1 MELRRSTCT
10 EFERLKPSKDES
22 FVYKLG
28 RMAGVGVMAFLILGA
43 KTLLVGS
50 QVVPPVDAPPP
61 VPGPLKNVTVP
72 LPPNLNEFIAIT
84 NGKPAIQAAIILGKA
99 LFWDQ
104 NAGNDGLAC
113 ASCHFQAGAD
123 NRVKNQL
130 SPGLRNTNSA
140 LSQIFNL
147 TASNNK
153 NMVGPP
159 PGGGPNY
166 KLKRADFPFH
176 QLSDPSDANS
186 AVQADTDD
194 VASSQGVYR
203 RDVVVP
209 GEDGEEHHVS
219 DSHGSKK
226 DQACS
231 TPVSFFSV
239 HGLNVRQ
246 VEPRNTPTMIN
257 AIFFYRNFWDGRAN
271 NMFNGVNV
279 WGPRDP
285 TAGSDPAN
293 SIMVPDASGKL
304 VPFKVSLR
312 NASLASQAV
321 GPPTSDLEM
330 ACRGRIFQE
339 IAERL
344 LPMKALKDQ
353 DVDRTDS
360 VLGPNASGKGLRD
373 TYATLITRAFNPR
386 FWDSPS
392 LTDRGES
399 QMVKNFSLFWGLS
412 IMLYESTLVSDDT
425 PFDRYRSGGTSVLND
440 PQSNESKGKELFFG
454 RANCVACHKGSEF
467 SGATVSEFSQPDE
480 SQVEHM
486 IMGQDAVAFYDSGFY
501 NIGVRPT
508 FEDIGVGGLDP
519 FGHSLSWSRQAKE
532 ASAGTGT
539 EIHGIQPDG
548 FDVFTCKFQVDPC
561 MPIAP
566 DSRDAVDGSFKT
578 PSLRNVELTGPYF
591 HNGGFSTLEQV
602 VDFYNR
608 GGNARSMDGG
618 NTTGFGP
625 NPTNKAPNIKSLQLS
640 DNEKQYLVAFL
651 KTLTDDRV
659 RWERAP
665 FDHPALDIPDGHPD
679 DENSVKPKSNLN
691 FARDTIRSIPAVGAT
706 GRDPKKSG
714 PLQPFDAGLQ

>member
-1 MELRRSTCT
+1 M
-10 EFERLKPSKDES
+10 
-22 FVYKLG
+22 
-28 RMAGVGVMAFLILGA
+28 MAFLVLSPKSLLQGGQAGA
-43 KTLLVGS
+43 
-50 QVVPPVDAPPP
+50 PVDAPPP
-61 VPGPLKNVTVP
+61 VPGPLKSVAVP
-72 LPPNLNEFIAIT
+72 LPPNLDDFV
-84 NGKPAIQAAIILGKA
+84 KDRKAAILLGKA

-104 NAGNDGLAC
+104 NAGNDSLAC

-130 SPGLRNTNSA
+130 SPGLRNTHVDV
-140 LSQIFNL
+140 SQTFNL
-147 TASNNK
+147 TASNRTSG
-153 NMVGPP
+153 VGPP

-166 KLKRADFPFH
+166 KLKRTDFPFH
-176 QLSDPSDANS
+176 QISDPLDANS
-186 AVQADTDD
+186 ALLFDTDD

-219 DSHGSKK
+219 DSRGSKK

-231 TPVSFFSV
+231 TPASFFSV

-293 SIMVPDASGKL
+293 SILVPDASGKL

-339 IAERL
+339 IAEKL

-373 TYATLITRAFNPR
+373 TYATLITRAFNPL
-386 FWDSPS
+386 FWNSPS

-412 IMLYESTLVSDDT
+412 IMLYESTLVSDGT
-425 PFDRYRSGGTSVLND
+425 PFDIYRSGGASVLND

-454 RANCVACHKGSEF
+454 KANCVACHKGAEF

-486 IMGQDAVAFYDSGFY
+486 LMGQGVVALYDSGFY

-508 FEDIGVGGLDP
+508 FEDIGAGGMDP
-519 FGHSLSWSRQAKE
+519 FGHPLSWSRQAKG

-539 EIHGIQPDG
+539 EIHSIQPDD

-561 MPIAP
+561 TPITP
-566 DSRDAVDGSFKT
+566 DFRDAVDGSFKT

-602 VDFYNR
+602 VEFYNR
-608 GGNARSMDGG
+608 GGNSRSTNDGNG

-625 NPTNKAPNIKSLQLS
+625 NPTNKAPNITPLQLD
-640 DNEKQYLVAFL
+640 DNEKKYLVAFL

-679 DENSVKPKSNLN
+679 DENSVKPRSNLN
-691 FARDTIRSIPAVGAT
+691 FARDTIRSLPAVGAA
-706 GRDPKKSG
+706 GRDPRKSG
-714 PLQPFDAGLQ
+714 PLQPFDTGLQ